1 MKIAELTLKN
11 PVITASGTFGY
22 GVDEAQKVDI
32 DVLGAIIC
40 KGIFLRSREGN
51 PQPRLVETPAGLL
64 NSIGLQGIGVDALI
78 KDYATV
84 WAKWNTPVI
93 VNICGESIDEY
104 AELARRLDGV
114 DGVSGL
120 EVNISCPNVHK
131 GCMEFGTD
139 PDVAAQITSRV
150 RGATK
155 LPLMVKLTPNAPDIV
170 AVAQAVADAGADAVS
185 LINTIVGMAID
196 VETQKPV
203 LPNVTGGL
211 SGPAIKPIAL
221 AMVYKVAQAVD
232 IPVIGVGGIASASDA
247 LEFILAGASAV
258 QVGTAAMI
266 SPKVFTDI
274 VDGIDEYVRKSN
286 LNSVSQ
292 LVGKAGLL

>member
-1 MKIAELTLKN
+1 VKIAELTLKN
-11 PVITASGTFGY
+11 PVMTASGTFGY